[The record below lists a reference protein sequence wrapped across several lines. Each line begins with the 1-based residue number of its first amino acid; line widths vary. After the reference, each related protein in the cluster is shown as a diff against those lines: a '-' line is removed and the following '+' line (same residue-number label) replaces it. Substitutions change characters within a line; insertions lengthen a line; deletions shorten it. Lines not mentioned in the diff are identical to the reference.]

1 MSLTRILS
9 VDKGSPAQR
18 AGVKTGETLTE
29 VNGHRIVD
37 VLDYKYYTYD
47 PRLELKLLAPDGR
60 ERSLL
65 VKKGEG
71 EDLGLNFETYLMDRA
86 RSCANR
92 FILCF
97 VDQLPKGLR

>member
-37 VLDYKYYTYD
+37 VLDYKY
-47 PRLELKLLAPDGR
+47 
-60 ERSLL
+60 
-65 VKKGEG
+65 
-71 EDLGLNFETYLMDRA
+71 
-86 RSCANR
+86 
-92 FILCF
+92 
-97 VDQLPKGLR
+97 